1 MSKISTWSTIAD
13 NNNMAVPNGWPEG
26 QPPSSVN
33 DCARLMMATIRTQMN
48 DAQWFD
54 WGFEVERAS
63 NNSFQATDA
72 GGDAVPVFEVGRRI
86 KLISDSTIYATV
98 TAVVNGAG
106 ITTVTFLSDGLPLT
120 AALDAVFTA
129 ILTPTNTSIP
139 TIPTASNVVTQAGTQ
154 IYAADTGAANAY
166 VVTLAPAITAYTT
179 GMRIYFKATNANTTA
194 STVNVNGLGV
204 KTISKLGD
212 VALSAGDI
220 KAGQLVELSYDGT
233 NMQMLSQIATPPPS
247 PYAYP
252 GVIVQVLSTTKND
265 VFDTNSAAYVDIPG
279 LSVTITPRSATNKIL
294 VIYNVAAMGNTAL
307 PTNGNG
313 FLQLYRA
320 ATPVN
325 IGAAAGTRTSASNMI
340 NYNFANTTTFTSP
353 EISSNS
359 GNYLDSPATVAAT
372 TYSLKVKANPNST
385 LYINRSSADTDN
397 AAHGRV
403 TSTIT
408 VMEVV
413 F

>member
-48 DAQWFD
+48 DAQLVD

-340 NYNFANTTTFTSP
+340 NYNFANTTT
-353 EISSNS
+353 
-359 GNYLDSPATVAAT
+359 LLA
-372 TYSLKVKANPNST
+372 LKFHLIQA
-385 LYINRSSADTDN
+385 I
-397 AAHGRV
+397 
-403 TSTIT
+403 I
-408 VMEVV
+408 
-413 F
+413 